1 MTLAQLIPLALQSS
15 IAILLFCI
23 ALKSSFQDITRLLER
38 PGLLARSFLAMNL
51 IMPLF
56 AVMLALAFDF
66 NNALEIAFI
75 ALAIAPI
82 PPILP
87 KKELKAGG
95 TSSYIIGL
103 LSVTS
108 LVSIV
113 LVPATVELLGRLLD
127 RPAHVSTGTVAGI
140 VMSSMIAPLVAG
152 IVFRRLAPSAA
163 DRIARP
169 LSRFA
174 NVLLVVA
181 AVPVLIAQWP
191 GIVSLIGD
199 FTLVAIIAFVLVGLA
214 VGHLLGGP
222 DPDDRTVLALSTAT
236 RHPAVALAILHN
248 APDQKE
254 VMAAV
259 LLVVIV
265 GFIASVPYV
274 MWRTHQSG
282 GNEAI
287 KG

>member
-1 MTLAQLIPLALQSS
+1 MILAQLIPLALQSS

-23 ALKSSFQDITRLLER
+23 ALKSSFRDITRLLDR
-38 PGLLARSFLAMNL
+38 PGLLGRSLLAMNV

-56 AVMLALAFDF
+56 AVLFALAFEF
-66 NNALEIAFI
+66 HYSLKIAFI

-103 LSVTS
+103 LAVTS
-108 LVSIV
+108 LASIV
-113 LVPATVELLGRLLD
+113 LVPATVELLGRILA
-127 RPAHVSTGTVAGI
+127 RPAHVSPATVAEI
-140 VMSSMIAPLVAG
+140 VLTSMIAPLVAG
-152 IVFRRLAPSAA
+152 VVFRRLAPSAA

-169 LSRFA
+169 LSVFA
-174 NVLLVVA
+174 NILLVVA
-181 AVPVLIAQWP
+181 AVPVLIAEWP
-191 GIVSLIGD
+191 AIVSLIGN
-199 FTLVAIIAFVLVGLA
+199 FTLVAIIVYVLVGLA
-214 VGHLLGGP
+214 MGHLLGGP

-236 RHPAVALAILHN
+236 RHPAVALSILHN
-248 APDQKE
+248 APDQKT

-259 LLVVIV
+259 LLVVAVGGIV
-265 GFIASVPYV
+265 SIPYV
-274 MWRTHQSG
+274 KWRTRQSH

-287 KG
+287 RG

>member
-23 ALKSSFQDITRLLER
+23 ALKSSWRDISRLLDR
-38 PGLLARSFLAMNL
+38 PGLLGRSFLAMNV
-51 IMPLF
+51 IMPIF
-56 AVMLALAFDF
+56 AVMLAVAFKF
-66 NNALEIAFI
+66 NDALEIAFI
-75 ALAIAPI
+75 ALAIAPV

-103 LSVTS
+103 LAVTS
-108 LVSIV
+108 LASIV
-113 LVPATVELLGRLLD
+113 LVPATVELLARIFD
-127 RPAHVSTGTVAGI
+127 RPAHVSPGAVARI
-140 VMSSMIAPLVAG
+140 VLTSMIVPLAAG
-152 IVFRRLAPSAA
+152 VVFRRLAPFTA
-163 DRIARP
+163 DRIATP

-174 NVLLVVA
+174 NVLLVIA
-181 AVPVLIAQWP
+181 AVPVLIGGWP
-191 GIVSLIGD
+191 AIVSLIGN
-199 FTLVAIIAFVLVGLA
+199 FTLAAIIVYVVVGLA
-214 VGHLLGGP
+214 IGHLLGGP

-248 APDQKE
+248 APDQKT

-265 GFIASVPYV
+265 GAIASLPYV
-274 MWRTHQSG
+274 TWRHRRSHRK
-282 GNEAI
+282 EATRA
-287 KG
+287 

>member
-23 ALKSSFQDITRLLER
+23 ALKSSFRDITRLLDR
-38 PGLLARSFLAMNL
+38 PGLLGRSLLAMNV

-66 NNALEIAFI
+66 NQSLEFAFI
-75 ALAIAPI
+75 ALAVAPI

-103 LSVTS
+103 LAVTS
-108 LVSIV
+108 LASIV
-113 LVPATVELLGRLLD
+113 LVPATVELLARIFA
-127 RPAHVSTGTVAGI
+127 RPAHVSPGTVAGI
-140 VMSSMIAPLVAG
+140 VLTSMIAPLVAG

-169 LSRFA
+169 LSVFA

-181 AVPVLIAQWP
+181 AVPVLIAEWP
-191 GIVSLIGD
+191 AIVSLIGN
-199 FTLVAIIAFVLVGLA
+199 FTLVAIIVYVLVGLA
-214 VGHLLGGP
+214 IGHLLGGP
-222 DPDDRTVLALSTAT
+222 EPDDRTVLALSTAT

-248 APDQKE
+248 APDQKT

-265 GFIASVPYV
+265 GGIVSVPYV
-274 MWRTHQSG
+274 KWRTRQSHA
-282 GNEAI
+282 NEAI
-287 KG
+287 RG

>member
-23 ALKSSFQDITRLLER
+23 ALKSSFRDITRLLDR
-38 PGLLARSFLAMNL
+38 PGLLGRSFLAMNV

-56 AVMLALAFDF
+56 AVVLALAFEF
-66 NNALEIAFI
+66 NNALKVAFI
-75 ALAIAPI
+75 ALAIGPV

-87 KKELKAGG
+87 QKELKAGG

-103 LSVTS
+103 LAVTS
-108 LVSIV
+108 VVSIV
-113 LVPATVELLGRLLD
+113 LVPATVELLGRVLE
-127 RPAHVSTGTVAGI
+127 RPAHVSPVTVAEI
-140 VMSSMIAPLVAG
+140 VMRSMIAPLVAG
-152 IVFRRLAPSAA
+152 VVFRRLAPSAA
-163 DRIARP
+163 HRIARP

-174 NVLLVVA
+174 NVLLVIA

-191 GIVSLIGD
+191 AIASLIGD

-248 APDQKE
+248 APDQKA

-265 GFIASVPYV
+265 GGIASVPYV
-274 MWRTHQSG
+274 KWRTRQAR
-282 GNEAI
+282 GNEAAS
-287 KG
+287 G